1 MDPQAAK
8 QRGRIDYSLGHY
20 AFWSAVFGP
29 ASDRLVDTA
38 GVSPG
43 MRVLDVAAGDGNTA
57 LAAARRGATVI
68 AVDITPAQ
76 VRRGRTRTEAE
87 GVTVQWVEGDE
98 DRLPFPDVS
107 FDCALC
113 TFGIEG
119 PLDTAVDEMFR
130 VVRRGGVIG
139 FTEWTGEGVV
149 GALWEP
155 LLGFASPD
163 AEHQQDADDWGN
175 EDRVRSRLSKHSS
188 VIDLRRQVLQARF
201 ESVDRFCTDFWQN
214 DPEIRA
220 LDAELAPHQRS
231 VLRSQLRRLI
241 ADRNKAPDRGL
252 VLELNYLLTVAHK
265 RKRGTRAS
273 RAGYHPQRDTGK

>member
-8 QRGRIDYSLGHY
+8 QRGRIDYSLGRY
-20 AFWSAVFGP
+20 SFWSAVFEP
-29 ASDRLVDTA
+29 TSDRLIDAA

-76 VRRGRTRTEAE
+76 VRRGRIRTEAE
-87 GVTVQWVEGDE
+87 GAMVRWAEADE
-98 DRLPFPDVS
+98 DRLPFRDVS

-119 PLDTAVDEMFR
+119 PLDAAVDEMFR
-130 VVRRGGVIG
+130 VVRRGGVVG

-155 LLGFASPD
+155 LSGFASPKM
-163 AEHQQDADDWGN
+163 EQQDADDWGN
-175 EDRVRSRLSKHSS
+175 EDHVRSRLSKHASL
-188 VIDLRRQVLQARF
+188 INLRRQVLEVRF
-201 ESVDRFCTDFWQN
+201 ESVDRFCTDFWQS
-214 DPEIRA
+214 DPEMRA
-220 LDAELAPHQRS
+220 LDAVLAPDHRS
-231 VLRSQLRRLI
+231 VLLSQFRRLI
-241 ADRNKAPDRGL
+241 ADWNMATEGRL
-252 VLELNYLLTVAHK
+252 VLELSYLLTVAHK
-265 RKRGTRAS
+265 R
-273 RAGYHPQRDTGK
+273 

>member
-8 QRGRIDYSLGHY
+8 QRGRIDYSLGRY
-20 AFWSAVFGP
+20 SFWSAVFEP
-29 ASDRLVDTA
+29 TSDRLIDAA

-68 AVDITPAQ
+68 ALDITPAQ
-76 VRRGRTRTEAE
+76 VRSGRLRTEAE
-87 GVTVQWVEGDE
+87 GAAVQWVEGDE
-98 DRLPFPDVS
+98 DRLPFLDVT

-119 PLDTAVDEMFR
+119 PLDAAVDEMFR
-130 VVRRGGVIG
+130 VVRRGGVVG

-155 LLGFASPD
+155 LSGFSSPNV
-163 AEHQQDADDWGN
+163 EQQDTDDWGN
-175 EDRVRSRLSKHSS
+175 EDHVRSGLSKHAS
-188 VIDLRRQVLQARF
+188 VIDLRRQVLLASS
-201 ESVDRFCTDFWQN
+201 ESVDQFCTDFWQN

-220 LDAELAPHQRS
+220 LDAVLAHDQRS

-241 ADRNKAPDRGL
+241 ADRNTAADRGL

-265 RKRGTRAS
+265 L
-273 RAGYHPQRDTGK
+273 

>member
-1 MDPQAAK
+1 MDPQAAR
-8 QRGRIDYSLGHY
+8 QRRRIDYSLGRY
-20 AFWSAVFGP
+20 SFWSAVFEP
-29 ASDRLVDTA
+29 TSDRLIDAA

-57 LAAARRGATVI
+57 LAAARRGATVF

-76 VRRGRTRTEAE
+76 VRRGRIRTEAE
-87 GVTVQWVEGDE
+87 GAMVRWAEADE
-98 DRLPFPDVS
+98 DRLPFRDVS

-119 PLDTAVDEMFR
+119 PLDAAVDEMFR
-130 VVRRGGVIG
+130 VVRRGGVVG

-155 LLGFASPD
+155 LSGFASPRM
-163 AEHQQDADDWGN
+163 EQQETDDWGN
-175 EDRVRSRLSKHSS
+175 EDHVRSRLSKHASL
-188 VIDLRRQVLQARF
+188 IDLRRQVLQGRF

-220 LDAELAPHQRS
+220 LDAVLAPDQRR

-241 ADRNKAPDRGL
+241 ADWNMATDGRL
-252 VLELNYLLTVAHK
+252 VLALSYLLTVAHK
-265 RKRGTRAS
+265 R
-273 RAGYHPQRDTGK
+273 

>member
-1 MDPQAAK
+1 MDPQTAR
-8 QRGRIDYSLGHY
+8 QQCRIDYSLGRY
-20 AFWSAVFGP
+20 SFWSAVFGP

-38 GVSPG
+38 GVSPA
-43 MRVLDVAAGDGNTA
+43 MRVLDVASGDGNTA

-68 AVDITPAQ
+68 ALDITPAQ
-76 VRRGRTRTEAE
+76 VRSGRLRTEAE
-87 GVTVQWVEGDE
+87 GAAVQWVEGDE
-98 DRLPFPDVS
+98 DRLPFLDVT

-119 PLDTAVDEMFR
+119 PLDAAVDEMFR
-130 VVRRGGVIG
+130 VVRRGGVVG

-155 LLGFASPD
+155 LSGFSSPNV
-163 AEHQQDADDWGN
+163 EQQDTDDWGN
-175 EDRVRSRLSKHSS
+175 EDHVRSGLSKHAS
-188 VIDLRRQVLQARF
+188 VIDLRRQVLLASS
-201 ESVDRFCTDFWQN
+201 ESVDQFCTDFWQN

-220 LDAELAPHQRS
+220 LDAVLAHDQRS

-241 ADRNKAPDRGL
+241 ADRNTAADRGL

-265 RKRGTRAS
+265 L
-273 RAGYHPQRDTGK
+273 

>member
-8 QRGRIDYSLGHY
+8 QGGRIDYSLGDY
-20 AFWSAVFGP
+20 TFWSAVFGP

-43 MRVLDVAAGDGNTA
+43 MQVLDVAAGDGDTA

-68 AVDITPAQ
+68 AVDVTRAQ
-76 VRRGRTRTEAE
+76 VRLGRIRTEAE
-87 GVTVQWVEGDE
+87 GATVQWVEGDE
-98 DRLPFPDVS
+98 DRLPFPDAS

-119 PLDTAVDEMFR
+119 PLDAAVDEMFR

-155 LLGFASPD
+155 LSGFTSPD
-163 AEHQQDADDWGN
+163 ADQQDADDWGN
-175 EDRVRSRLSKHSS
+175 EDRVRSRLSRYSS
-188 VIDLRRQVLQARF
+188 VIDLRRQVLLARF
-201 ESVDRFCTDFWQN
+201 ESVDQFCTDFWQN

-220 LDAELAPHQRS
+220 LDAVLAPDQRN

-241 ADRNKAPDRGL
+241 ADRNTAPGRGL
-252 VLELNYLLTVAHK
+252 VLELNYLLTVAH
-265 RKRGTRAS
+265 R
-273 RAGYHPQRDTGK
+273 P